1 MTSQIYK
8 KKFSTKVD
16 ETLHFRRLQD
26 SYKRNNFGVNHYI
39 SGHVISQIMEF
50 MPILVSQP
58 FSKIETS
65 CLDQKF
71 SELMCR
77 TFHLFGGHQLH
88 F

>member
-50 MPILVSQP
+50 MTILVDLSAI
-58 FSKIETS
+58 FK
-65 CLDQKF
+65 DRDF
-71 SELMCR
+71 W
-77 TFHLFGGHQLH
+77 FGPEIL
-88 F
+88 